1 MSTNLS
7 PDGGGMLPV
16 TGFGPGTLLVAVI
29 GGALTLGG
37 MIMRRVGRRP
47 VAAA

>member
-16 TGFGPGTLLVAVI
+16 TGFGPGTLIVAII

-37 MIMRRVGRRP
+37 AIMRKISRHP
-47 VAAA
+47 AAG